1 MSKITI
7 VIGLLL
13 IAIGVAGY
21 MLPSTEVVEEGTETV
36 VEQKRS
42 ITALI
47 PAVVGAPLLICGL
60 ATVILPNQKKHFMHA
75 AVLIGLL
82 GALAATGRGASS
94 LLKFIRGDEFNG
106 RAAVFLALMG
116 VLCWIFV
123 ISCVNSFIQARKAR
137 EAEEAKSA
145 T

>member
-13 IAIGVAGY
+13 IAVGIVGY
-21 MLPSTEVVEEGTETV
+21 MVPTTEVVEEGTEQV

-60 ATVILPNQKKHFMHA
+60 ATVIVPGQKKHFMHA
-75 AVLIGLL
+75 AATIGLL
-82 GALAATGRGASS
+82 GALAATGRGAGS
-94 LLKFIRGDEFNG
+94 LLKFIRGEEFNG
-106 RAAVFLALMG
+106 RASVFLALMG

-123 ISCVNSFIQARKAR
+123 VSCVASFIQARKAR
-137 EAEEAKSA
+137 EAEESKS
-145 T
+145 TS